1 MIRMPF
7 GKHRGM
13 TLAEID
19 GNYLHWLLT
28 LENLSDT
35 LRRAVQEELGERE
48 GASRC
53 QHHPTAADGE
63 QLRRAAEAGA
73 RREAAAADMEV
84 ALEIVTA
91 GAGDMLKVLADDP
104 DAVQMIKATKAWLQD
119 SAYRL
124 LPTGAER

>member
-1 MIRMPF
+1 MIHMPF

-13 TLAEID
+13 PLAEVD
-19 GNYLHWLLT
+19 GDYLHWLLT

-35 LRRAVQEELGERE
+35 LRRGVQEELRERE
-48 GASRC
+48 EASRC
-53 QHHPTAADGE
+53 QPRPTAVDE
-63 QLRRAAEAGA
+63 QQLRQAAEAGA

-104 DAVQMIKATKAWLQD
+104 DAVRMIKATKSWLQD
-119 SAYRL
+119 TAYRL
-124 LPTGAER
+124 LPTGVER